1 MAMGLQGDPRLLSS
15 LKNGVTDPEQIV
27 RTKVYRTL
35 GEIGGEDAIPLLDQ
49 VIAQDPSWYARD
61 YAYKARNDIDR
72 IYKIVEL
79 F

>member
-1 MAMGLQGDPRLLSS
+1 MKEGI
-15 LKNGVTDPEQIV
+15 TDPEQIV
-27 RTKVYRTL
+27 RTKVYKTL

-49 VIAQDPSWYARD
+49 AIRQDPSWYARD
-61 YAYKARNDIDR
+61 YAYKAIGEIHF